1 MTERLLDFIH
11 QQHTEFEDALRV
23 CLPVSNLY
31 GTHSFNEALEYA
43 LFPGGKRLRPI
54 ITLLGT
60 MLIGTSAKEAMPIAC
75 AIEFLHTSSLIF
87 DDLPAMD
94 EADVRRGR
102 ATLHT
107 AFGEG
112 IALLTALALL
122 NQSYSLLAQT
132 AAKNSNDAL
141 RVEKLISEAA
151 DCIGA
156 KGMIGGQAIDIEIQ
170 RGEINTEIL
179 ASRNLKTTALMKFTA
194 RAGAIAFGADEK
206 DVSALGRFGECLG
219 TAYQIC
225 DDVLDELGECEIIGK
240 TVKQDAR
247 HLRLTFAG
255 ADIEKAYGLAV
266 NSIEEGKTIL
276 VERFGNRPDTDLLKD
291 IADSVIGRVG
301 RLMEK
306 V

>member
-1 MTERLLDFIH
+1 MTERLSDFIH
-11 QQHTEFEDALRV
+11 QHHQEFEEALKIY
-23 CLPVSNLY
+23 LPVSDLC
-31 GTHSFNEALEYA
+31 GTHSLNEALDYA

-60 MLIGTSAKEAMPIAC
+60 MLVGTSAKKAMPIAC

-94 EADVRRGR
+94 DAGVRRGR

-112 IALLTALALL
+112 IAILTALALL
-122 NQSYSLLAQT
+122 DQSYSLFAQT
-132 AAKNSNDAL
+132 AAKNCNDSA

-151 DCIGA
+151 NCIGS
-156 KGMIGGQAIDIEIQ
+156 KGMIGGQAVDLEIQ
-170 RGEINTEIL
+170 RCEVKNEIL
-179 ASRNLKTTALMKFTA
+179 ESRNLKTTALMKFTA
-194 RAGAIAFGADEK
+194 TAGAITFGADEK
-206 DVSALGRFGECLG
+206 DVCALGHFGECLG
-219 TAYQIC
+219 AAYQIC
-225 DDVLDELGECEIIGK
+225 DDILDEFGEPEIIGK

-255 ADIEKAYGLAV
+255 ADIEKAHRLAV
-266 NSIEEGKTIL
+266 NSIEESKRVI
-276 VERFGNRPDTDLLKD
+276 VKRFGLRHETDLLKD
-291 IADSVIGRVG
+291 IADLVTSRVES
-301 RLMEK
+301 LLET